1 MIFMTVAMLSEG
13 RPIIKKKGM
22 KRVAQETMYQIFTCD
37 STCLIVTGV
46 GGTKAM
52 MATMYML
59 TRFHAKKTDFLISI
73 GICALIYP
81 VGGFKE
87 YEGRIFVARSIRN
100 FDIHR
105 FFYPD
110 MIHSTPFDEA
120 DLVTVQ
126 SVYEKD
132 SVDPLYSPADKMQTA
147 DQTIPENKILKT
159 SFQMIGI
166 DVPDG
171 FQGDDP
177 VTVSNPSP
185 VPVLVDMEASF
196 VYEATVS
203 FIYAHHVFLLK
214 IVSDDGDSDRL
225 TKQHI
230 NDLVANHERTISEF
244 IDRLDALEE
253 KNSGFIKSDSQEQMF
268 LDRIKTDLQ
277 LTFYQQNELQQ
288 LARYFSLRKKT
299 LITILQTIPQIKV
312 KTKKEGREQYEQ
324 LRKLLMEP

>member
-1 MIFMTVAMLSEG
+1 MIFMIVAMLSEG
-13 RPIIKKKGM
+13 SPIIEKKGM
-22 KRVAQETMYQIFTCD
+22 KRLAQETMYQIFTCEGI
-37 STCLIVTGV
+37 CLIVTGV

-59 TRFHAKKTDFLISI
+59 TRFHAKKTDFLVSI
-73 GICALIYP
+73 GICALLSP
-81 VGGFKE
+81 TGGFKE
-87 YEGRIFVARSIRN
+87 YEGRVFLARSIRN
-100 FDIHR
+100 FDFR
-105 FFYPD
+105 RSFYPD

-126 SVYEKD
+126 SVYKKE
-132 SVDPLYSPADKMQTA
+132 SVDD
-147 DQTIPENKILKT
+147 
-159 SFQMIGI
+159 FQ
-166 DVPDG
+166 V
-171 FQGDDP
+171 DDL
-177 VTVSNPSP
+177 VSVSNTSS

-196 VYEATVS
+196 VYEAAVS

-225 TKQHI
+225 TKQTI
-230 NDLVANHERTISEF
+230 NSLVANHERTISGF
-244 IDRLDALEE
+244 IDRLGPMEE
-253 KNSGFIKSDSQEQMF
+253 KGSGVIKNDSKEQLF

-299 LITILQTIPQIKV
+299 LISILQTIPQIKV